1 MRERLTL
8 RVVEDLGAVPA
19 GEWNALAGGNPL
31 LRHEFFSALHE
42 TGCASERAGWAGAA
56 WARCCRPRSGRLS
69 SQPRQLQIG
78 PR

>member
-8 RVVEDLGAVPA
+8 RIVEDLGEVPT

-42 TGCASERAGWAGAA
+42 TGGAGSAPGGRRASSPGGKATDCAGH
-56 WARCCRPRSGRLS
+56 CRST
-69 SQPRQLQIG
+69 
-78 PR
+78 